1 VSTFVST
8 AAKLGLIGRTNFA
21 ALELANDEI
30 AANLICPS
38 WVLTMLVQN
47 QIEGHG
53 HDENKTVRAIVHKW
67 FADKQAA
74 VGSWTPG
81 ASDRLAVPL

>member
-1 VSTFVST
+1 MST
-8 AAKLGLIGRTNFA
+8 AAKLGLIGRTNLA
-21 ALELANDEI
+21 ALELANEI
-30 AANLICPS
+30 AANLICPR

-67 FADKQAA
+67 FADKQST
-74 VGSWTPG
+74 VGSWTLG
-81 ASDRLAVPL
+81 ASDWLAVPL